1 MILNNFSKI
10 IKKSKTKKYVKV
22 LALWLK
28 KHISR
33 PAKNQTDK
41 IIQSECWYAE
51 NKYGDFLI
59 IPKSE
64 TGRNLTKSL
73 YNYIKSVEN
82 VDVSRFL
89 HEHNKKNKN

>member
-33 PAKNQTDK
+33 PAKNKTDK
-41 IIQSECWYAE
+41 VIQAECWYAE
-51 NKYGDFLI
+51 NKFGDFLI

-89 HEHNKKNKN
+89 HEHNKKNNN